1 MWLTIII
8 AVGIVCYILCDRIA
22 DAKNLGGWWGLAG
35 LFFGIFALIAVA
47 AMPKQEAPEWKLE
60 QQKRREET
68 PVRWRILGNLVFWCA
83 VLGILLVLITV
94 LF

>member
-1 MWLTIII
+1 MIVSLTQKTW
-8 AVGIVCYILCDRIA
+8 AA
-22 DAKNLGGWWGLAG
+22 GGDWRGF
-35 LFFGIFALIAVA
+35 FFGIFALIAVA

>member
-47 AMPKQEAPEWKLE
+47 AMPKQETPEWKLE

-68 PVRWRILGNLVFWCA
+68 PVGWRILGNLIFGSA
-83 VLGILLVLITV
+83 ATGILIVLITV

>member
-1 MWLTIII
+1 MIVSLTQKTW
-8 AVGIVCYILCDRIA
+8 AA
-22 DAKNLGGWWGLAG
+22 GGDWRA
-35 LFFGIFALIAVA
+35 FFGIFALIAVA